1 MLKLYRV
8 GTHIFQ
14 YEEGEQ
20 PKGAEEVIEGRYQPS
35 FQKKQGAVTKTQ
47 KPSNKSRAVKNK

>member
-20 PKGAEEVIEGRYQPS
+20 PKGAEEIIEGMYQPS
-35 FQKKQGAVTKTQ
+35 FQKKQGAVTKKRTT
-47 KPSNKSRAVKNK
+47 SNKARTVSKK

>member
-20 PKGAEEVIEGRYQPS
+20 PNGAEEIIEGMYQPS
-35 FQKKQGAVTKTQ
+35 FQKKQGAVTK
-47 KPSNKSRAVKNK
+47 KRASSNKARAVRDK

>member
-20 PKGAEEVIEGRYQPS
+20 PKGAEEIIEGVYQPS
-35 FQKKQGAVTKTQ
+35 FQKKQGTVTKRRTA
-47 KPSNKSRAVKNK
+47 SNKARTVRDK